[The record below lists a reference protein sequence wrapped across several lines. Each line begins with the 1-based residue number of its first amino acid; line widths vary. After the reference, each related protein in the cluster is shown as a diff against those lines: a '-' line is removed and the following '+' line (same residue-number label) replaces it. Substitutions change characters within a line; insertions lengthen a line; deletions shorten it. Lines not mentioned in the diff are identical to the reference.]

1 MLLLIYKYRIV
12 FSPGNAIFYLW
23 LSFQEALNLLLQLS
37 QIIKSSSLLTQLQ
50 MLLFKTREVISK
62 RQSNISSCKWTPM
75 SLPEALNSLLL
86 NCLHNRKKKMK
97 FSVPIWNHCLY
108 SYFLR
113 PWNFQFILKYALQ
126 LGEFTKS
133 IEYCLVLILNMLLPQ
148 LLSH

>member
-62 RQSNISSCKWTPM
+62 RRSNISSCKWTPM

-86 NCLHNRKKKMK
+86 NCLHNRKKNEIFSSNLKSWFIFISLGALK
-97 FSVPIWNHCLY
+97 FPIY
-108 SYFLR
+108 
-113 PWNFQFILKYALQ
+113 
-126 LGEFTKS
+126 
-133 IEYCLVLILNMLLPQ
+133 PQ
-148 LLSH
+148 ISLAVGRIYQIN

>member
-86 NCLHNRKKKMK
+86 NCLHNRKKK
-97 FSVPIWNHCLY
+97 
-108 SYFLR
+108 
-113 PWNFQFILKYALQ
+113 WNFQFQFEIMVYIHISWGPEISNLSSNMPCSWENLPNQ
-126 LGEFTKS
+126 LS
-133 IEYCLVLILNMLLPQ
+133 IV
-148 LLSH
+148 

>member
-62 RQSNISSCKWTPM
+62 RRSNISSCKWTPM

-86 NCLHNRKKKMK
+86 NCAYTTEKKNEIFSSNLKSWFIFISLGALK
-97 FSVPIWNHCLY
+97 F
-108 SYFLR
+108 
-113 PWNFQFILKYALQ
+113 
-126 LGEFTKS
+126 
-133 IEYCLVLILNMLLPQ
+133 LIYPQ
-148 LLSH
+148 ISLAVGRIYQIN